1 MSLIDKLQV
10 NIKHLKD
17 ILDDYECKKTTGT
30 DNAQIES
37 LEYSL
42 SLLIEKLN
50 ICNDIRNNILQI
62 IDLGKKDSFSSYVDS
77 NSLYLM
83 CNNKHKCIEIGNL
96 EIGNLE
102 DGSDGNDYLNHEYYP
117 IDKIDLAIEAFLERY
132 FNHNK
137 EVLSSTGSMYKIR
150 DGEAVVNEGD
160 K

>member
-30 DNAQIES
+30 GNVQIES

-42 SLLIEKLN
+42 SLLNEKLN
-50 ICNDIRNNILQI
+50 ICNDIRNSILQM
-62 IDLGKKDSFSSYVDS
+62 IDLVKTDPFSIYEDS
-77 NSLYLM
+77 NSLYLEY
-83 CNNKHKCIEIGNL
+83 NNKRKYIEIGNL
-96 EIGNLE
+96 EAGMCSIDRENK
-102 DGSDGNDYLNHEYYP
+102 EYYP

-150 DGEAVVNEGD
+150 DGEAIVNEGD

>member
-42 SLLIEKLN
+42 SLLVEKLN
-50 ICNDIRNNILQI
+50 ICNDIRNNILQM
-62 IDLGKKDSFSSYVDS
+62 IDLGKTDPFSGYVDS

-83 CNNKHKCIEIGNL
+83 YNKHKYIEIGNL
-96 EIGNLE
+96 EAGMCSIDRENK
-102 DGSDGNDYLNHEYYP
+102 EYYP
-117 IDKIDLAIEAFLERY
+117 IDKIDLSIEAFLERY

-137 EVLSSTGSMYKIR
+137 EVLSSTGSMYKIKG
-150 DGEAVVNEGD
+150 DEAIVNEGD
-160 K
+160 N